1 MNTMLIKLYVKLQDL
16 MNREEGQDLVEYAM
30 VVALIALSATIGM
43 KDLAGGINHAFN
55 SVSVALAT
63 DI

>member
-1 MNTMLIKLYVKLQDL
+1 MNNLLMKLYLKAGALI
-16 MNREEGQDLVEYAM
+16 NREEGQDLVEYALI
-30 VVALIALSATIGM
+30 VALIALSGTVGM
-43 KDLAGGINHAFN
+43 KSLAGGINHAFD